1 MGRAIDL
8 FVTYRFIKL
17 LVTPFEKTDAYR
29 LGIIDADGKRIL
41 VPGTTNK
48 PTPLRTVEEKS
59 AYTVLHKL
67 VFNIKKIF
75 AKVPGLRTKL
85 GTYAA
90 ALFLLK
96 DTFKESVDDP
106 DIFEKEF
113 MKYLKE
119 QGYEIDD
126 TISEEV
132 IGFGEVLPKGE
143 YKLANDILNKEEEEL
158 SAKKGDK
165 VVAFDDEAPVDTIL
179 GVDIFPVVHV
189 KTQEKIYSG
198 NEREKIISYTL
209 TSIQTILAQN
219 RFAKIAYEYFKS
231 LKEPYVS
238 PIASN
243 IIKPIILMSLI
254 KLKVKNKLEFTNM
267 NLKKSLNSIKNKIG
281 EILGHYPNLLVNIS
295 ELTPKAIPSSDIIKK
310 YQRNL

>member
-17 LVTPFEKTDAYR
+17 LVTPFEKTDAFK

-41 VPGTTNK
+41 EPGTSNK
-48 PTPLRTVEEKS
+48 PTTLRTVEEKS

-75 AKVPGLRTKL
+75 GKVPGLRTKL

-119 QGYEIDD
+119 EGYEIDNS
-126 TISEEV
+126 ISEEV

-143 YKLANDILNKEEEEL
+143 YKLASDILNKEEEEL

-165 VVAFDDEAPVDTIL
+165 VVAYDDEAPVDTIL
-179 GVDIFPVVHV
+179 GIDIFPVIHI
-189 KTQEKIYSG
+189 KTQEKIYVG
-198 NEREKIISYTL
+198 
-209 TSIQTILAQN
+209 
-219 RFAKIAYEYFKS
+219 
-231 LKEPYVS
+231 
-238 PIASN
+238 
-243 IIKPIILMSLI
+243 
-254 KLKVKNKLEFTNM
+254 LED
-267 NLKKSLNSIKNKIG
+267 LN
-281 EILGHYPNLLVNIS
+281 
-295 ELTPKAIPSSDIIKK
+295 
-310 YQRNL
+310 Q

>member
-17 LVTPFEKTDAYR
+17 LVTPFDKMPAYK
-29 LGIIDADGKRIL
+29 LGIIDKDGARVMEKTVSR
-41 VPGTTNK
+41 GMQ
-48 PTPLRTVEEKS
+48 PTQLIGDEMRS

-75 AKVPGLRTKL
+75 GKVPGLRTKL

-106 DIFEKEF
+106 DMFEKEF

-119 QGYEIDD
+119 EGYEIDN

-143 YKLANDILNKEEEEL
+143 YTLVNDILNSEEEEL
-158 SAKKGDK
+158 TAKKGDK
-165 VVAFDDEAPVDTIL
+165 VIAFDDEAPLDTIL
-179 GVDIFPVVHV
+179 GIDIFPIVHA
-189 KTQEKIYSG
+189 KTQEKIY
-198 NEREKIISYTL
+198 ISL
-209 TSIQTILAQN
+209 
-219 RFAKIAYEYFKS
+219 ED
-231 LKEPYVS
+231 
-238 PIASN
+238 
-243 IIKPIILMSLI
+243 IK
-254 KLKVKNKLEFTNM
+254 
-267 NLKKSLNSIKNKIG
+267 
-281 EILGHYPNLLVNIS
+281 
-295 ELTPKAIPSSDIIKK
+295 
-310 YQRNL
+310 

>member
-17 LVTPFEKTDAYR
+17 LVTPFEKTPAYK
-29 LGIIDADGKRIL
+29 LGIIDKDGQRVMQKTVSR
-41 VPGTTNK
+41 GMQ
-48 PTPLRTVEEKS
+48 PTQLKTDEEKS

-75 AKVPGLRTKL
+75 GKVPGLRTKL

-96 DTFKESVDDP
+96 DTFKEHVEDP

-119 QGYEIDD
+119 EGYEIDN

-143 YKLANDILNKEEEEL
+143 YTLVNDILNTEEEEL
-158 SAKKGDK
+158 QAKAGDK
-165 VVAFDDEAPVDTIL
+165 VVAFDDESKIDTVL
-179 GVDIFPVVHV
+179 GVDIFPIVHV
-189 KTQEKIYSG
+189 NTQEKIYV
-198 NEREKIISYTL
+198 
-209 TSIQTILAQN
+209 
-219 RFAKIAYEYFKS
+219 S
-231 LKEPYVS
+231 LED
-238 PIASN
+238 
-243 IIKPIILMSLI
+243 IK
-254 KLKVKNKLEFTNM
+254 
-267 NLKKSLNSIKNKIG
+267 
-281 EILGHYPNLLVNIS
+281 
-295 ELTPKAIPSSDIIKK
+295 
-310 YQRNL
+310 

>member
-41 VPGTTNK
+41 EPGTTNK
-48 PTPLRTVEEKS
+48 PTTLRTIEEKS

-75 AKVPGLRTKL
+75 GKVPGLRTKL

-106 DIFEKEF
+106 DVFEKEF

-119 QGYEIDD
+119 EGYEIDNS
-126 TISEEV
+126 ISEEV
-132 IGFGEVLPKGE
+132 IAFGEILPKGE
-143 YKLANDILNKEEEEL
+143 YTLANDILNAEEEKL
-158 SAKKGDK
+158 GAKKGDK
-165 VVAFDDEAPVDTIL
+165 VIVYEDESPIDTVL
-179 GVDIFPVVHV
+179 GVDIFPVIHI
-189 KTQEKIYSG
+189 KTQEKIYVG
-198 NEREKIISYTL
+198 
-209 TSIQTILAQN
+209 
-219 RFAKIAYEYFKS
+219 
-231 LKEPYVS
+231 
-238 PIASN
+238 
-243 IIKPIILMSLI
+243 
-254 KLKVKNKLEFTNM
+254 LED
-267 NLKKSLNSIKNKIG
+267 LS
-281 EILGHYPNLLVNIS
+281 
-295 ELTPKAIPSSDIIKK
+295 
-310 YQRNL
+310 

>member
-17 LVTPFEKTDAYR
+17 LVTPFDKTPAYK
-29 LGIIDADGKRIL
+29 LGIIDKDGQRVTEKTVSR
-41 VPGTTNK
+41 GMQ
-48 PTPLRTVEEKS
+48 PTQLKTDKEKS

-75 AKVPGLRTKL
+75 SKVPGLRTKL

-96 DTFKESVDDP
+96 DTFKEHVEDP

-119 QGYEIDD
+119 EGYEIDN

-143 YKLANDILNKEEEEL
+143 YTLVNDILNREEEEL
-158 SAKKGDK
+158 QAKAGDK
-165 VVAFDDEAPVDTIL
+165 VVAFDDEAKIDTVL
-179 GVDIFPVVHV
+179 GVDIFPIVHV
-189 KTQEKIYSG
+189 KTQEKIYV
-198 NEREKIISYTL
+198 
-209 TSIQTILAQN
+209 
-219 RFAKIAYEYFKS
+219 S
-231 LKEPYVS
+231 LED
-238 PIASN
+238 
-243 IIKPIILMSLI
+243 IK
-254 KLKVKNKLEFTNM
+254 
-267 NLKKSLNSIKNKIG
+267 
-281 EILGHYPNLLVNIS
+281 
-295 ELTPKAIPSSDIIKK
+295 
-310 YQRNL
+310 